1 MITNES
7 SVQGQSCA
15 EYGPQDVVGGHGP
28 VWSNSLPWSD
38 GVVSQQPLVWSNDAN
53 SRPRLRGRRYGGEPS
68 PTESRAPSPEPR
80 ARVPTEP
87 RAPSPEPRVPSEP
100 RAPSPDYDV
109 PMSFCEHCE
118 GQRFDRARVLRTL
131 RQLHKELRATDRC
144 AGEAVSAALHAIRT
158 MDIPHLEI
166 VDEADE
172 VVH

>member
-1 MITNES
+1 M
-7 SVQGQSCA
+7 
-15 EYGPQDVVGGHGP
+15 

-38 GVVSQQPLVWSNDAN
+38 GVVRRWSNDAN
-53 SRPRLRGRRYGGEPS
+53 SRPRLLAGRYGGQ
-68 PTESRAPSPEPR
+68 PEPR
-80 ARVPTEP
+80 
-87 RAPSPEPRVPSEP
+87 PSPEP

>member
-1 MITNES
+1 MRLAVPAPS
-7 SVQGQSCA
+7 GQA
-15 EYGPQDVVGGHGP
+15 LRRAAGPD
-28 VWSNSLPWSD
+28 
-38 GVVSQQPLVWSNDAN
+38 
-53 SRPRLRGRRYGGEPS
+53 
-68 PTESRAPSPEPR
+68 RAPSP
-80 ARVPTEP
+80 
-87 RAPSPEPRVPSEP
+87 EP

>member
-1 MITNES
+1 MMS
-7 SVQGQSCA
+7 STSRVQ
-15 EYGPQDVVGGHGP
+15 PQRKADVI
-28 VWSNSLPWSD
+28 SNP
-38 GVVSQQPLVWSNDAN
+38 
-53 SRPRLRGRRYGGEPS
+53 
-68 PTESRAPSPEPR
+68 ESRSPN
-80 ARVPTEP
+80 
-87 RAPSPEPRVPSEP
+87 PEPRVPSPES
-100 RAPSPDYDV
+100 RYDV